1 MNAEQKEFYR
11 GNILAQ
17 LDNARVPTLGEVLLI
32 GLKCGGFPKTDA
44 AEMEREIEY
53 LVAKGLVSID
63 RGAISAGVKRYKI
76 TASGIEY
83 LEANV

>member
-1 MNAEQKEFYR
+1 M
-11 GNILAQ
+11 
-17 LDNARVPTLGEVLLI
+17 
-32 GLKCGGFPKTDA
+32 KCGGFPKTDA